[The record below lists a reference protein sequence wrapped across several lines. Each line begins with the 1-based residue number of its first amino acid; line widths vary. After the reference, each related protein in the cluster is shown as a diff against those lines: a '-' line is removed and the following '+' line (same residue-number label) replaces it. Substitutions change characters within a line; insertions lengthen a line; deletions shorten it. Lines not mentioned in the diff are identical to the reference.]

1 MKKTTA
7 LIAAATLALAMSA
20 CSSGDEPTKTKT
32 VTAEVTESD
41 EGLHYED
48 EVAEEDL
55 TDADASPEDYD
66 EGDAQD
72 VMVKFGEEYKWLDGT
87 KVTISEPEPYQPD
100 EYAAGGETSNEIVSV
115 DVTITNGQDAPLDA
129 SFETPTVTSAGTPG
143 DEVFDD
149 TVGLGTE
156 MSVMPGKSV
165 TFKAAYGVEDSDDM
179 VVEFAPTWDHRYAY
193 WTSDE

>member
-1 MKKTTA
+1 MRRSIITIAGATA
-7 LIAAATLALAMSA
+7 ALALTA
-20 CSSGDEPTKTKT
+20 CGTDSEPAATKT
-32 VTAEVTESD
+32 VTQTSSPNAETADVP
-41 EGLHYED
+41 ED
-48 EVAEEDL
+48 EL

-66 EGDAQD
+66 ESDAQD
-72 VMVKFGEEYKWLDGT
+72 VMVEFGEEYKWLDGT

-100 EYAAGGETSNEIVSV
+100 AYADGGETSNEIVAV

-129 SFETPTVTSAGTPG
+129 SYTTPTVTSAGVAG

-193 WTSDE
+193 WTTGGAK

>member
-1 MKKTTA
+1 MKRSTLA
-7 LIAAATLALAMSA
+7 ILVAPIAALALTA
-20 CSSGDEPTKTKT
+20 CGTDSEPVETKT
-32 VTAEVTESD
+32 VTQSSSSSPT
-41 EGLHYED
+41 
-48 EVAEEDL
+48 VADEDL

-66 EGDAQD
+66 ESDAQD
-72 VMVKFGEEYKWLDGT
+72 VMVEFGEEYKWLDGT

-100 EYAAGGETSNEIVSV
+100 EYAAGGETSNEIVAV

-129 SFETPTVTSAGTPG
+129 SFVTPTVTSAGTPG

-149 TVGLGTE
+149 TVGFGTE

-179 VVEFAPTWDHRYAY
+179 VVEFAPTWDHRNAY
-193 WTSDE
+193 WTTGGE